1 MTSSES
7 TPLVWIDHW
16 VEARECL
23 VVPAEDLETGVAI
36 SFLEGRHCDD
46 KLRALERVVPVT
58 DDPLVK
64 SWRLA
69 IARLRH
75 TTFPSAVQR
84 SVEIRIV
91 DNGARLLTALQ
102 GRPLA
107 PMPRGP
113 ALARAHQRD
122 FVPRP
127 WVTKLGSR
135 FYGVESDS
143 FKAAVNL
150 ESLDDYR
157 IAYEIAVTR
166 PDGTWQYF
174 KPLGSLRE
182 TRLYDSPPSIE
193 QLVRREDQYY
203 LDRVGPDGSRT
214 STLLDVPARP
224 GPVCHHNGV
233 IWRYDDGELHR
244 SVAGADAVMW
254 PVGVGLHMDRRLR
267 CAAGRAIVDAPDH
280 VLRCSDRGCR
290 KEFMSPVP
298 LLKGHASLLA
308 SGRWV
313 YGVTLE
319 HVAAIWIEGQL
330 PRYVRLTD
338 DISWDRIFDGVADL
352 EIDGR
357 VLPLAFSKYLHAW
370 YY

>member
-1 MTSSES
+1 MWRFLFLLVACSSAEAVTSSES

-166 PDGTWQYF
+166 PDGTWAVLQASREPEGDTSVRLASF
-174 KPLGSLRE
+174 DRAARQAGGSIL
-182 TRLYDSPPSIE
+182 
-193 QLVRREDQYY
+193 
-203 LDRVGPDGSRT
+203 
-214 STLLDVPARP
+214 P
-224 GPVCHHNGV
+224 GPGRTGWFENQHAA
-233 IWRYDDGELHR
+233 RR
-244 SVAGADAVMW
+244 SGAPGTRVPSQRCDLALRRRRVA
-254 PVGVGLHMDRRLR
+254 P
-267 CAAGRAIVDAPDH
+267 
-280 VLRCSDRGCR
+280 
-290 KEFMSPVP
+290 
-298 LLKGHASLLA
+298 
-308 SGRWV
+308 
-313 YGVTLE
+313 
-319 HVAAIWIEGQL
+319 
-330 PRYVRLTD
+330 
-338 DISWDRIFDGVADL
+338 
-352 EIDGR
+352 
-357 VLPLAFSKYLHAW
+357 
-370 YY
+370 